1 MRIFMGLGDICGYY
15 SQLEREFKSQGVPCV
30 FINAYPSIVY
40 KRWHEPGAIGRVVEW
55 LGEKRAMAER
65 GTIRRKL
72 WIALQGISLLFLFL
86 STLPFYNVY
95 IFSGGTTFLAL
106 HDLWLLKLLRKKII
120 VVFHGSDSRPPY
132 INAAVVGVN
141 GDFALDSCIN
151 ETNKIKNKIRKIERY
166 ADISINHSMS
176 SHFHESRIINW
187 LSIGIP
193 YDCSITEG
201 YKKKASTTGG
211 PCVIVHAPTR
221 PGPKGSVQIEKA
233 INSLKE
239 KGYAIDFKKIAGRP
253 NPEVLN
259 AISQSDFVVDEL
271 FSDTT
276 MASFAT
282 EAAVF
287 AKPAVVGM
295 YGYDKLK
302 KYTESSMLPPSFVCH
317 PDEIEAAI
325 EKLLADRDYRIK
337 LGDSARQF
345 IEQQWNARQ
354 VAKRFLKLISGEIP
368 QEWWFDP
375 KAIDYLHGWGLTEQR
390 VMEVVN
396 KIIDTYGKSALQLS
410 DKPALEQAFVEL
422 AKDIQNPC

>member
-1 MRIFMGLGDICGYY
+1 MGLGDICGYY

-30 FINAYPSIVY
+30 FVNAYPGIAY
-40 KRWHEPGAIGRVVEW
+40 KRWHRPGAIGRVVEW
-55 LGEKRAMAER
+55 LGEKRAKTER
-65 GTIRRKL
+65 GTFRRKL
-72 WIALQGISLLFLFL
+72 WIALQGLSLLFLFL

-106 HDLWLLKLLRKKII
+106 HDLRLLRLLRKKII

-132 INAAVVGVN
+132 LNAAVVGVN
-141 GDFALDSCIN
+141 GAFAMASCIN
-151 ETNKIKNKIRKIERY
+151 EINEIKNKIRTLERY
-166 ADISINHSMS
+166 ADIIINHSMA
-176 SHFHESRIINW
+176 SHFHEARIINW

-193 YDCSITEG
+193 YDCSIAAG
-201 YKKKASTTGG
+201 YKKTAATGG

-233 INSLKE
+233 INALKE
-239 KGYAIDFKKIAGRP
+239 KGYAIDFIKIVGRP
-253 NPEVLN
+253 NSEVLD
-259 AISQSDFVVDEL
+259 AIAQCDFVVDEL

-287 AKPAVVGM
+287 GKPAVVGM

-302 KYTESSMLPPSFVCH
+302 EYTEAGMLPPSFVCH

-325 EKLLADRDYRIK
+325 ERLLSDRDYRIG
-337 LGDSARQF
+337 LGISARQF
-345 IEQQWNARQ
+345 IEQQWSARQ
-354 VAKRFLKLISGEIP
+354 VAKRFLKLTSGEIP
-368 QEWWFDP
+368 REWWFDP

-390 VMEVVN
+390 AREVVN
-396 KIIDTYGKSALQLS
+396 RIIDSCGISALQLS
-410 DKPALEQAFVEL
+410 DKPALEQAFAEL
-422 AKDIQNPC
+422 AKDMQEPC